1 MLSNKSTEI
10 CDAPKR
16 SVPVFFPFKGF
27 ANCLFLSNT
36 ACGYRQNGRTN

>member
-16 SVPVFFPFKGF
+16 SVPDFFPFKGF